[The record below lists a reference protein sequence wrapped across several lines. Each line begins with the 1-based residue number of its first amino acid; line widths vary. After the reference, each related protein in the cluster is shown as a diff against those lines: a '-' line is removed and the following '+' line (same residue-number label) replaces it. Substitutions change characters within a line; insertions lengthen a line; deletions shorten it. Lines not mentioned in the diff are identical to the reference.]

1 MNYPRQLVRVLGVVV
16 ALVAAVA
23 CGQQT
28 PVSSAS
34 TTYSARVVGVT
45 DGDTVNVLRQHPS
58 GRREQVRVRLHGI
71 DAPESGQPFGS
82 KAKEALSALVHDKQ
96 VRVEQKD
103 VDTYGRTVAVLWVG
117 AANVN
122 VEMVRLGMAWHYT
135 RYAPDDRQLSRA
147 ERDARASRRGLW
159 SDPRPVAP
167 WEFRRQ

>member
-82 KAKEALSALVHDKQ
+82 KAKATLSDLVFDKQ
-96 VRVEQKD
+96 VRVEVRD
-103 VDTYGRTVAVLWVG
+103 IDAYDRTVAVLHVG
-117 AANVN
+117 GVNVN
-122 VEMVRLGMAWHYT
+122 VEMVRLGMAWHYKHF
-135 RYAPDDRQLSRA
+135 APDDRQLSRA
-147 ERDARASRRGLW
+147 EQDARAARRGLW
-159 SDPRPVAP
+159 ADPRPVAP
-167 WEFRRQ
+167 WTFRRQ